1 MGPCPFPRGGT
12 PAPVRFVGVSPT
24 VSGPVARRLLLLCC
38 WVAAP
43 HTPPLLCPRAPPSPP
58 VPPPPAA
65 AVSLVNSQVLL
76 PSRPFFLSPTPAQSS
91 TWILRHATV
100 PRQAVVIG
108 SPEHFPQRRLGSAL
122 YPHPSPSFPLPS
134 TTAAEQ
140 KLSAA
145 HTFLPSS
152 GPPPFLPRLR
162 FVSRPQERMVLYI
175 TSLPAIHRYIMC

>member
-24 VSGPVARRLLLLCC
+24 VPGPVTCRLLLLCC

-43 HTPPLLCPRAPPSPP
+43 HTHPPPSPPGPSFPP
-58 VPPPPAA
+58 VPPPPT
-65 AVSLVNSQVLL
+65 QEQ
-76 PSRPFFLSPTPAQSS
+76 SRWS
-91 TWILRHATV
+91 ILRSSPRGRSSSRQPQPSPQLGSCGTQPF

-108 SPEHFPQRRLGSAL
+108 SPERFPQRQVGSAL
-122 YPHPSPSFPLPS
+122 YPRPSPSFPLPS

-145 HTFLPSS
+145 HTFLPFS
-152 GPPPFLPRLR
+152 GTPPFSPRLR
-162 FVSRPQERMVLYI
+162 SASRPQERMVLYI
-175 TSLPAIHRYIMC
+175 TSLPAIHGYIMC